1 MPRIPI
7 TKIDRMIGR
16 RIRQRRT
23 ELGLT
28 QPDLAEVLNI
38 SCAQVQKYENGTNKI
53 AASTLHQ
60 VAEYLEVEVGYIFE
74 DDTSACHTGF

>member
-28 QPDLAEVLNI
+28 QPDLAEVLNV

-60 VAEYLEVEVGYIFE
+60 VAGYLEVSAGYFFE
-74 DDTSACHTGF
+74 GASSACRSK